1 MKSLFSDCKITTFI
15 LLFKELQHF
24 LMLEKDKT
32 ERLSFALKKYFC
44 IL

>member
-1 MKSLFSDCKITTFI
+1 MKSLFRDCKITTFI

-32 ERLSFALKKYFC
+32 KCFSFAGKKYFT